1 MIGLICAIVAITIA
15 VIYFVKKYVVFVNI
29 PDEIS
34 GRRVSEIDS
43 ITIVLAMKRGDKP
56 QITIGDK

>member
-1 MIGLICAIVAITIA
+1 MIGLICLFVAITIA

-34 GRRVSEIDS
+34 GKSVSEIDS

-56 QITIGDK
+56 QITIGEK

>member
-1 MIGLICAIVAITIA
+1 MIGLICLFVAITIA
-15 VIYFVKKYVVFVNI
+15 AIYFVKKYVVFVNI

-34 GRRVSEIDS
+34 GKSVSEIDS

-56 QITIGDK
+56 QITIGEK

>member
-1 MIGLICAIVAITIA
+1 MIGLICLFVAITIA

-56 QITIGDK
+56 QITIGEK